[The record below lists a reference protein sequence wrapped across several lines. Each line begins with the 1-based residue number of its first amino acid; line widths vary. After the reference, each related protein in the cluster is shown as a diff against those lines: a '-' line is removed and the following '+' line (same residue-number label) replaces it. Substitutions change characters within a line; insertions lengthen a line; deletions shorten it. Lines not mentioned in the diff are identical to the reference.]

1 MAGVITYDV
10 NKAILEELV
19 AATKQIV
26 FQYNTLQRSELID
39 SIEWSYNDNLFI
51 MIANDYFKWVD
62 TGRKPQAK
70 MVPIEPLI
78 KWIRKKGIRPGF
90 GQTTNNLAW
99 AIRVSIYKVGIT
111 PKPMTQQIIGQ
122 SIEFLSEELAVDLSV
137 KLADE
142 ISKELTFTLG
152 KN

>member
-1 MAGVITYDV
+1 
-10 NKAILEELV
+10 
-19 AATKQIV
+19 
-26 FQYNTLQRSELID
+26 
-39 SIEWSYNDNLFI
+39 

-90 GQTTNNLAW
+90 GQTINNLAW